1 MQRIDIRTCLTRK
14 NKKEKNT
21 WEIIIKQVVEFFG
34 LLE

>member
-14 NKKEKNT
+14 NKKENT
-21 WEIIIKQVVEFFG
+21 WEIIIKQEVEFFG